1 MTDHFDVL
9 VIGSGAGGGTLTH
22 ALASTGKR
30 ILLLERGDFM
40 PREIENWS
48 SKSLLVNPWSIS
60 ERPIRARS
68 GKAEEGGALGVMCV
82 DRRQRSR
89 SGCGGSRAGQ
99 GFPNRLICT
108 RPIGY
113 IWSVAIFD
121 RCTACGCTRRTPRG
135 WATTRRE
142 ANSGTTAR

>member
-68 GKAEEGGALGVMCV
+68 GKAEEGGALGFV
-82 DRRQRSR
+82 RRPTTTQPVGMRGVASRPGVYQQALRLPQRHRLASVPPVGHLVHSFVR
-89 SGCGGSRAGQ
+89 GSSA
-99 GFPNRLICT
+99 
-108 RPIGY
+108 
-113 IWSVAIFD
+113 V
-121 RCTACGCTRRTPRG
+121 
-135 WATTRRE
+135 
-142 ANSGTTAR
+142 